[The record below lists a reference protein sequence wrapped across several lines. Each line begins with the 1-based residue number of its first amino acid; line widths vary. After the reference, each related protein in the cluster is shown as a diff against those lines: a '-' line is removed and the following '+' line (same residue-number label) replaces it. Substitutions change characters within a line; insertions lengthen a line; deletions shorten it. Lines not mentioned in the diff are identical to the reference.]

1 MSQQTQ
7 DLLTPLEL
15 NFNKPLKKFEATKIV
30 LTDTNYKPLAS
41 VLPTLDST
49 NKIIKLAPKWLAGTK
64 YLLIINPG
72 AATDSADNGL
82 AKADTIR
89 FTTKK
94 ESDYG
99 KLTLHFN
106 DIDLSKHPIIQFVQG
121 EEIKESSPV
130 TAKEWT
136 KLLFTPGEYEIRILF
151 DNNKNGKWDPGNYEK
166 KIQPEKVISLAQKL
180 SIRADWDN
188 ESEIKF

>member
-1 MSQQTQ
+1 M
-7 DLLTPLEL
+7 
-15 NFNKPLKKFEATKIV
+15 
-30 LTDTNYKPLAS
+30 
-41 VLPTLDST
+41 
-49 NKIIKLAPKWLAGTK
+49 
-64 YLLIINPG
+64 
-72 AATDSADNGL
+72 
-82 AKADTIR
+82 
-89 FTTKK
+89 
-94 ESDYG
+94 
-99 KLTLHFN
+99 
-106 DIDLSKHPIIQFVQG
+106 QG

-130 TAKEWT
+130 TAKEWI